1 MALPDVL
8 IVDDDQLL
16 RTLLKDALRD
26 VPCTVREA
34 SSGDLALSL
43 IEQAAPAVVILD
55 LIMPGK
61 SGLEVLKLLKARQ
74 VTSKVIVVSALD
86 SEKLVQTAMADG
98 ANGYLV
104 KPFHPLDVQNV
115 VRAALEGSK
124 GAPS

>member
-1 MALPDVL
+1 MSLPDVL

-16 RTLLKDALRD
+16 RTLLKDALQD

-34 SSGDLALSL
+34 ANGDLALSL
-43 IEQAAPAVVILD
+43 IEQATPAVVILD

-61 SGLEVLKLLKARQ
+61 SGLEVLKLLKARK

-86 SEKLVQTAMADG
+86 SEKLVQSAMADG

-124 GAPS
+124 GAPP